1 MRLASTVVAI
11 VRKEVSRRKNILS
24 ITRAVKS
31 KLMTD
36 ESFAKTEFLSTKRT
50 RRVQKKSV
58 LWSILSNS
66 SVSRTMSGCQGMS
79 SLIDSFSTAKL
90 VHAIITNGKRRHEKL
105 ALIFQYSLI
114 DRLDMVCQ
122 CYNGCDEMMMLNAVF
137 LLPGFMPGYHFILL
151 CGTEWRTMITGDAD

>member
-79 SLIDSFSTAKL
+79 SLIDSVSTAKL

-105 ALIFQYSLI
+105 ALI
-114 DRLDMVCQ
+114 
-122 CYNGCDEMMMLNAVF
+122 
-137 LLPGFMPGYHFILL
+137 
-151 CGTEWRTMITGDAD
+151 